1 MSKAKL
7 TAAEW
12 ELVKDAPYWV
22 EQALAAAE
30 KQATPAVAK
39 KEEQAVEAVRQGYK
53 TTNALVRD
61 IMADQS
67 ERAAAIAKASKADAD
82 VALGRI
88 AAIVESKLGGD
99 DLDALND
106 FLLEVG
112 ERVAGAAKEN
122 VLGLGEEVS
131 KKEAATLK
139 ELAVV
144 LRATDAQKKARKEQ
158 AQATQVQASQ
168 AAQATHARE
177 EAAAKARQEAQAR
190 HEAEAKAKQEAEAR
204 QEADAKAKQEAQAR
218 LEKAREEA
226 EERQQKLE
234 AERRLE
240 KAREEAEAR
249 QKEAQAKREAAKAE
263 EERAAAE
270 AAAAKEAAAREAAA
284 KEAAARE
291 AAAAPRFKEFIAEHT
306 VVAGENLSFISQ
318 KYYGHQG
325 NFRLIYEANK
335 DVIGDNMSLI
345 RPGQKLRIPKL

>member
-30 KQATPAVAK
+30 KKATPAVAK
-39 KEEQAVEAVRQGYK
+39 KEAQAVEDARRSYK
-53 TTNALVRD
+53 STNALVRD

-67 ERAAAIAKASKADAD
+67 ERSAAIAKASKADAD

-112 ERVAGAAKEN
+112 ERIAGAAKEN
-122 VLGLGEEVS
+122 VLGLGDEVS

-144 LRATDAQKKARKEQ
+144 LRATDAQKKARKEHTQ
-158 AQATQVQASQ
+158 AAQTAQ
-168 AAQATHARE
+168 AAQAAQAAQTTHARE
-177 EAAAKARQEAQAR
+177 EAEAKARKEAQAKY
-190 HEAEAKAKQEAEAR
+190 EAEAKAKQEAEAR
-204 QEADAKAKQEAQAR
+204 ARQEADAKAKHEAEER
-218 LEKAREEA
+218 LKKAREEA

-240 KAREEAEAR
+240 QAREEAEAR
-249 QKEAQAKREAAKAE
+249 QKEALAKREAARAE

-270 AAAAKEAAAREAAA
+270 AAAAKEAAA
-284 KEAAARE
+284 KE
-291 AAAAPRFKEFIAEHT
+291 AAAAPRFTEFIAEHT
-306 VVAGENLSFISQ
+306 VVAGDNLSFISQ
-318 KYYGHQG
+318 KYYGTQA

-335 DVIGDNMSLI
+335 DVIGDNMNII